1 MRMRMP
7 PRAEV
12 EEVMGL
18 RRKPFWARWKGSKGK
33 KGKGREWEGG
43 GKME

>member
-1 MRMRMP
+1 MRMP

-33 KGKGREWEGG
+33 GKGSKEG
-43 GKME
+43 KWVSE